1 MSTLAAEL
9 EKLHAHIETLPTRRI
24 LPANQ
29 VRPTRRALE
38 RVLQTWDV
46 SMQPSRD
53 RLEEARRAIVAAQR
67 SSAGLSSL
75 PLRTVRDAVWLLW
88 PDASDGVIRRE
99 LRDHI
104 LIQISSN
111 NAVLRR
117 LIDAW
122 IVNFD
127 KGDESFVDVARK
139 IDRSLT
145 ARHTGVLELW
155 KEAHKAYDIF
165 NAVRGPDQLA
175 SRILEDSSGSV
186 LAAYRFDTATRA
198 TGGYLRAT
206 HFALSGK
213 LPKLLRGDHALDSFE
228 RAVGFYAP
236 NGVVRFKDDQA
247 MNGAMA
253 DGLVGAWIGTARP
266 PSDRLKKEVLAH
278 LRLHLGDPR
287 VERQSGW
294 ARASKETRQTVRGW
308 LSALSL
314 DAFFDLIGRFAD
326 NAGMDKQWSVRRAF
340 WKSCLKAGHI
350 RDSWLVLG
358 DNVARA
364 VADNADLRGSYGRLH
379 DAAANQSVLLIQIG
393 DLVFSEWNYN
403 GRLRAWRTDSQ
414 YAPKM
419 FRDRYNSVEVTGAG
433 LQFPPPQDS
442 NLPIS
447 SPEGIVHG
455 RGGAWRGRTAALLRN
470 REGIILNPN
479 DW

>member
-1 MSTLAAEL
+1 MSILAAEL
-9 EKLHAHIETLPTRRI
+9 EKLHALIETLPTRRI

-38 RVLQTWDV
+38 LVLQTWDV
-46 SMQPSRD
+46 SLQPPRD
-53 RLEEARRAIVAAQR
+53 RLEEARRAIVVAQR
-67 SSAGLSSL
+67 SGAGLSGL
-75 PLRTVRDAVWLLW
+75 PPRIVRDAVWLLW
-88 PDASDGVIRRE
+88 PDARDGVNRQN

-104 LIQISSN
+104 LMLSNSN

-127 KGDESFVDVARK
+127 KEDESFVGVARK
-139 IDRSLT
+139 IGRSL
-145 ARHTGVLELW
+145 ADPHTGVLELW
-155 KEAHKAYDIF
+155 KEAHKTYDIF
-165 NAVRGPDQLA
+165 NAVRGPEQLA

-186 LAAYRFDTATRA
+186 LAAYRLDTATRA
-198 TGGYLRAT
+198 ASGYLRAV
-206 HFALSGK
+206 HFALSEK
-213 LPKLLRGDHALDSFE
+213 LPKLLRGDRALDSFQ

-236 NGVVRFKDDQA
+236 NGVLRFKDDRA
-247 MNGAMA
+247 MHGAMA
-253 DGLVGAWIGTARP
+253 DGFVAAWTGAARP
-266 PSDRLKKEVLAH
+266 PSDRLKKDVLSY

-294 ARASKETRQTVRGW
+294 ARASDETRQTVRGW

-314 DAFFDLIGRFAD
+314 DAFFDLLGRFAG
-326 NAGMDKQWSVRRAF
+326 NAGMNHQWSVRRAF

-419 FRDRYNSVEVTGAG
+419 FREHYNSVEVTGAG
-433 LQFPPPQDS
+433 LQFPPPQNS

-447 SPEGIVHG
+447 SPNGIVHG
-455 RGGAWRGRTAALLRN
+455 NSGAWRGRTAALLLK
-470 REGIILNPN
+470 REGIILNPS